1 MTVPWTSARKYSEL
15 ELTEKTEH
23 MPKSE
28 TYSPLPPWQR
38 TDYCGTLRAS
48 DAGREVALHGWVQTR
63 RDHGGLIFIDLR
75 DREGIVQLVLNPAR
89 DAGSHQAGAEARSEF
104 FVAVRGTVV
113 RRAAGTVNAE
123 LPTGEIEIAVS
134 AFEILN
140 VSPPPPFAIGD
151 EDTAA
156 EEVRLKYRYLDLRR
170 PAMQRNL
177 RRRHQALQAIRNFL
191 DAHGFIEV
199 ETPILFKSTPE
210 GARDYLVPSRV
221 NPGKFYALPQSPQI
235 LKQILMIGGLDRYY
249 QIARCF
255 RDEDLRANRQPEFSQ
270 IDLEMTGPRPEDVQS
285 VAEGMIAAAYERVL
299 GVDIN
304 TPFPRMAYADAME
317 SYGSDK
323 PDLRFGLEIRNLTS
337 AFTATSFKVFAEVI
351 AQGGRVYAINL
362 PAANQLTRREL
373 DEMTEAIRTRYSMG
387 LAWIKVQDAGWQGPI
402 AKFVSEAERSSAA
415 EIAGLKT
422 GDTMLIMAGEPAKV
436 RPILGDLRLQ
446 LGAKFSLAAED
457 DLKFLWIVD
466 FPLFEYSEDD
476 KRLVSVNHPFTAP
489 HPDDLGML
497 ESGSSALGARA
508 IAYDMVLNGQELGG
522 GSIRI
527 HSRELQLKVFELL
540 GLSREEALE
549 RFGFLIEALG
559 YGAPPHGGCA
569 FGVDRLCM
577 MLCGTDSLRD
587 VIAFPKTQKAV
598 DPMSGAPSEVDPRQ
612 LRELSIKV
620 TS

>member
-1 MTVPWTSARKYSEL
+1 
-15 ELTEKTEH
+15 
-23 MPKSE
+23 MPKSD
-28 TYSPLPPWQR
+28 TYSPLPPWPR
-38 TDYCGTLRAS
+38 TDYCGTLRAT
-48 DAGREVALHGWVQTR
+48 DTGREVALHGWVQTR

-75 DREGIVQLVLNPAR
+75 DREGIVQLVLNPER
-89 DAGSHQAGAEARSEF
+89 DAKSHQAGSEARSEF
-104 FVAVRGTVV
+104 FVAIRGIVV
-113 RRAAGTVNAE
+113 RRVEGTVNAE

-140 VSPPPPFAIGD
+140 VSPPPPFPIGD

-177 RRRHQALQAIRNFL
+177 RWRHLALRAIRNFL
-191 DAHGFIEV
+191 DDLGFIDV

-270 IDLEMTGPRPEDVQS
+270 IDLEMTCPRPEEVQS
-285 VAEGMIAAAYERVL
+285 VAEGMIAAAYQRVL
-299 GVDIN
+299 GIDIKP
-304 TPFPRMAYADAME
+304 PFPRMPYAEAME
-317 SYGSDK
+317 RFGTDK
-323 PDLRFGLEIRNLTS
+323 PDLRFGLEIKNLTA
-337 AFTATSFKVFAEVI
+337 AFAATSFKIFAEAV
-351 AQGGRVYAINL
+351 AQGGAVYAINL
-362 PAANQLTRREL
+362 PAAGQLSRREL
-373 DEMTEAIRTRYSMG
+373 DEMTEAVRTRYSMG
-387 LAWIKVQDAGWQGPI
+387 LAWIKAQDAGWQGPI
-402 AKFVSEAERSSAA
+402 AKFLSDAERASAA
-415 EIAGLKT
+415 GIADLKT
-422 GDTMLIMAGEPAKV
+422 GDTMLLMAGAAGKV
-436 RPILGDLRLQ
+436 LPVLGDLRLQ
-446 LGAKFSLAAED
+446 LGSKFGLANKD

-466 FPLFEYSEDD
+466 FPLFEFSEED

-489 HPDDLGML
+489 HPDDLHL
-497 ESGSSALGARA
+497 LDSAPASARA

-540 GLSREEALE
+540 GLSREEVLE
-549 RFGFLIEALG
+549 RFGFLMEALG

-587 VIAFPKTQKAV
+587 VIAFPKTQRAV

-612 LRELSIKV
+612 LRELAIKV
-620 TS
+620 TV